1 MNTRVSFYTI
11 GCRLNQAETAILQQS
26 FKEQGYQVVDVH
38 SPADVVVIN
47 TCTVTENSEI
57 DTRKLVHKIVRQQP
71 DSRIALVGCQ
81 AQLKREALLD
91 MPNVQWVIGNSQK
104 MEFARI
110 LRESYTDLQ
119 PQVLTPVIQRQN
131 FVNPAAGIDVQHTR
145 ANLKIQDGCDFFC
158 SFCVIPYVRGR
169 ARSRIFADILQEAE
183 QLAVAGHREIVL
195 TGINIGLYSYQGKS
209 LMDVIDA
216 LEKIDGIARI
226 RISSIELSTISMEIV
241 ERMSRGSKLCRHLH
255 IPLQSGSDLVL
266 KAMRRKYSVS
276 EYADFIW
283 KVHQRV
289 AGVCL
294 GTDVIVGFP
303 GETEDD
309 FEMTYR
315 LLSDL
320 PLSYFHVFSYS
331 DRPVSRSRK
340 MEPKISREII
350 ERRSQVLRELSN
362 RKREHYLEE
371 QIGSVKLVLFEQQ
384 KGGWWSGLTDT
395 YVRVKVKAAED
406 LRNQIRWVEFKEV
419 NKKIIVGEVR

>member
-169 ARSRIFADILQEAE
+169 ARSRIFADILQEAK
-183 QLAVAGHREIVL
+183 QLALAGHREIVL

-226 RISSIELSTISMEIV
+226 RISSIEPSTISMEIV

-320 PLSYFHVFSYS
+320 PFGYFHVFSYS
-331 DRPVSRSRK
+331 DRPVARSRK

-362 RKREHYLEE
+362 RKRQHYLEK

-406 LRNQIRWVEFKEV
+406 LRNQIRWVECKEV